1 MHAIKSKR
9 EREDLFYFQL
19 EVFVA
24 TYQLWRQQ
32 GILGHVLPPP
42 KIHCRWSKMKLT
54 ISVFFLRTQPQQP
67 WSSLLPSFPSP
78 LRHLPSP
85 PLVLPLPP
93 DRLHLVVLSV
103 RLLPPFPSVVKR
115 KFIYFLQWH
124 KLYMN
129 NNVVWTI
136 AMDLLLYCNSLSSD
150 KSLLSFIYIYIKIN
164 LHYAYHMHKLS
175 FIHSLN
181 KTNTVNWQWPNK
193 HPTVE
198 HSSI

>member
-1 MHAIKSKR
+1 MIGVAPTSFENDQMKINAFNRR
-9 EREDLFYFQL
+9 ERGDLS
-19 EVFVA
+19 
-24 TYQLWRQQ
+24 TSSWKSLWPHINCDVSKVD
-32 GILGHVLPPP
+32 ILGHVHLQRFLPM
-42 KIHCRWSKMKLT
+42 KWMKLT
-54 ISVFFLRTQPQQP
+54 IFLSFSLLRTQPQQP

-150 KSLLSFIYIYIKIN
+150 KSLLSFIFIY
-164 LHYAYHMHKLS
+164 
-175 FIHSLN
+175 
-181 KTNTVNWQWPNK
+181 
-193 HPTVE
+193 
-198 HSSI
+198 